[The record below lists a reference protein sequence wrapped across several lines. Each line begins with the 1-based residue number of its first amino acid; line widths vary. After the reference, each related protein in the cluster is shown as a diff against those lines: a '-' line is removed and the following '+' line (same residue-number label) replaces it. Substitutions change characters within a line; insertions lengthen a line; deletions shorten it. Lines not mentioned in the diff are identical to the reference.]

1 VFFLAFGLPK
11 EKSRT
16 ESVAQVV
23 EPLPSKCEALSSKP
37 IDFLGGGKKCKE
49 SKQANIYCLV
59 ELIFWLEH
67 TDKKETNGQLRKIFK
82 VFGCIQL
89 SISSL

>member
-37 IDFLGGGKKCKE
+37 IDFLGGGKKMQR
-49 SKQANIYCLV
+49 KQASKYLLSRGVDLLV
-59 ELIFWLEH
+59 RAH
-67 TDKKETNGQLRKIFK
+67 R
-82 VFGCIQL
+82 
-89 SISSL
+89 